1 MEAFMSSAAAR
12 TYLTPEEYI
21 SFERKATT
29 KHEYLKGQIMAM
41 SGASFAHNFITLD
54 AATQLNIQLMR
65 GDCQVAASDM
75 RVKVAKTN
83 AYFYPDIVVFCG
95 EPISEDNNF
104 DTLLNP
110 TVIIEVLSPSTE
122 TYDRGEKFE
131 DYKQIESLKEYVL
144 VSQDKV
150 LVEHYIRQET
160 EWLKSECQGI
170 DDMVQLRSI
179 GCELRLRDIYARTDL
194 VLNAS

>member
-1 MEAFMSSAAAR
+1 MSSAAAR

-21 SFERKATT
+21 SFERKATI
-29 KHEYLKGQIMAM
+29 KHEYLKGQIIAM

-54 AATQLNIQLMR
+54 TATQLNIQLMG

-75 RVKVAKTN
+75 RVKVTKTN

-160 EWLKSECQGI
+160 EWLESKYREL
-170 DDMVQLRSI
+170 DDVVQLRSI
-179 GCELRLRDIYARTDL
+179 ECELRMRDIYARTEL